1 MIRHERNCPFG
12 NEPVYLAAWLV
23 VLTLIPGLLA
33 VRRWQAAN

>member
-1 MIRHERNCPFG
+1 LPFG